1 MNFIQ
6 FSQRISLSSS
16 GSLSKLVSKAF
27 HTNTHNIAIISYSQK
42 ILYPLL
48 CSIFMI
54 WPLILYLCAC
64 GVCLL
69 WECVHGE
76 GVMWICCAWS
86 PRYQCLLS
94 WMSFTELEAHR
105 LSQTDVQSFS
115 GFSLSLWTS
124 PHPGVTGI
132 HHHPWLFMY
141 ILSSWTQ
148 VIAFV
153 LQVLHYLSHLPWPWL
168 VICISLFMF
177 TQYLLITKSKL
188 IGQAL
193 GLFMIVWCHLWQY
206 QFILTEST
214 NNWLVHV
221 TRKLRCQLFVMYIK

>member
-1 MNFIQ
+1 MFPQAFKSWPWGKKKNSPQHPVSFTWEFFHLLSPFLGMNFIQ

-105 LSQTDVQSFS
+105 LSQTDV
-115 GFSLSLWTS
+115 
-124 PHPGVTGI
+124 
-132 HHHPWLFMY
+132 
-141 ILSSWTQ
+141 
-148 VIAFV
+148 
-153 LQVLHYLSHLPWPWL
+153 
-168 VICISLFMF
+168 
-177 TQYLLITKSKL
+177 
-188 IGQAL
+188 
-193 GLFMIVWCHLWQY
+193 
-206 QFILTEST
+206 
-214 NNWLVHV
+214 
-221 TRKLRCQLFVMYIK
+221 

>member
-1 MNFIQ
+1 MNTLNTSLPSE
-6 FSQRISLSSS
+6 FSPISLSSYFYILPLPS
-16 GSLSKLVSKAF
+16 AYTYCNAGSNERDPLFCPSYIVQHKHSI
-27 HTNTHNIAIISYSQK
+27 NTVFVYPLPLNQSSCDNIAIISYSQK

-105 LSQTDVQSFS
+105 LSQTDV
-115 GFSLSLWTS
+115 
-124 PHPGVTGI
+124 
-132 HHHPWLFMY
+132 
-141 ILSSWTQ
+141 
-148 VIAFV
+148 
-153 LQVLHYLSHLPWPWL
+153 
-168 VICISLFMF
+168 
-177 TQYLLITKSKL
+177 
-188 IGQAL
+188 
-193 GLFMIVWCHLWQY
+193 
-206 QFILTEST
+206 
-214 NNWLVHV
+214 
-221 TRKLRCQLFVMYIK
+221 